1 VLSVTTHNHRSQ
13 PFTLADFLT
22 ATDPLPAALNGA
34 VQSAS
39 PFKNGLKGACFLY
52 Q

>member
-1 VLSVTTHNHRSQ
+1 MLSVTPITTKMNPQSNM
-13 PFTLADFLT
+13 LAFFI
-22 ATDPLPAALNGA
+22 DPLPAALNGA

-39 PFKNGLKGACFLY
+39 PVKSGAKGTCFLY